1 MNLRDLKSLNSTISE
16 VTKPETQDKS
26 RMIQEGFGNSLTAKA
41 RQVVDEQVEGSRGPR
56 PMVPVMKVNPPSGN
70 VRKEAD
76 RIKASGEEQMKKMMA
91 KALKRAKKKARV
103 VTEEDEINLAEVAAP
118 GYEDWA
124 SNPKVKARFKE
135 RYGKRWKQVMYGHS
149 WNMKEEA
156 EAELDFAEG
165 VDAKR
170 MRLLRKHHV
179 SGKPMTGKVADWM
192 QRSFKKKLHKNKI
205 KFGGETS
212 AVLGKARL
220 KYSAMK
226 AKGLAESEQLD
237 ELSDNTLFSARWKAH
252 QKGRTRL
259 TGKIDNELIKRKLL
273 APPTT
278 SMKER
283 ENQYVAHRDA
293 NRARLQQQGMHE
305 ESEQLDEAGYKRLM
319 RIKKAAY
326 KADLASRK
334 MNPKTPKQDNQLN
347 RLVIKHGKLGRAA
360 AERTAQVAAG
370 FARRGGASADAIRGG
385 GSIIGKSGKYTQK
398 AATLAKQRD
407 KGLANFRNLVV
418 DRGVS
423 RDTGVG
429 PVKAMGDRL
438 KYKKPQMTPDQVA
451 KKRKDQAAMRDFRN
465 RARSGDFGQN
475 NQEGMRPRYNYLK
488 RTGKLKT
495 K

>member
-1 MNLRDLKSLNSTISE
+1 MNLRDLKSLNSIISE

-56 PMVPVMKVNPPSGN
+56 PMVPVKKVTPPSGN

-76 RIKASGEEQMKKMMA
+76 RIKRDGQAEVDRLA
-91 KALKRAKKKARV
+91 RKALKRAKRKAA
-103 VTEEDEINLAEVAAP
+103 TNE
-118 GYEDWA
+118 
-124 SNPKVKARFKE
+124 
-135 RYGKRWKQVMYGHS
+135 
-149 WNMKEEA
+149 
-156 EAELDFAEG
+156 EAELDLAEG

-170 MRLLRKHHV
+170 MRLLHKHHV

-192 QRSFKKKLHKNKI
+192 QRSFKKKFEKNKT

-226 AKGLAESEQLD
+226 AKGLA
-237 ELSDNTLFSARWKAH
+237 
-252 QKGRTRL
+252 
-259 TGKIDNELIKRKLL
+259 
-273 APPTT
+273 
-278 SMKER
+278 
-283 ENQYVAHRDA
+283 
-293 NRARLQQQGMHE
+293 

-334 MNPKTPKQDNQLN
+334 MNPKTAKQDIELN
-347 RLVIKHGKLGRAA
+347 RLVNKHGKLGRVA

-370 FARRGGASADAIRGG
+370 FARRGGASDDAVRGG
-385 GSIIGKSGKYTQK
+385 GSIVGKSGKYTQK

-451 KKRKDQAAMRDFRN
+451 KKRKDQAAMREFRN

-495 K
+495 KTK

>member
-76 RIKASGEEQMKKMMA
+76 RIKRDGQAEVDRLA
-91 KALKRAKKKARV
+91 RKALARARRKARV

-156 EAELDFAEG
+156 EAELDLAEG

-179 SGKPMTGKVADWM
+179 SGKPMTVKVADWM
-192 QRSFKKKLHKNKI
+192 QRSFKKKFEKNKT

-226 AKGLAESEQLD
+226 AKGLA
-237 ELSDNTLFSARWKAH
+237 
-252 QKGRTRL
+252 
-259 TGKIDNELIKRKLL
+259 
-273 APPTT
+273 
-278 SMKER
+278 
-283 ENQYVAHRDA
+283 
-293 NRARLQQQGMHE
+293 

-488 RTGKLKT
+488 RTGQLKT
-495 K
+495 KTK

>member
-41 RQVVDEQVEGSRGPR
+41 RQVVNEEKESAATEKAEGP
-56 PMVPVMKVNPPSGN
+56 KHDAA
-70 VRKEAD
+70 E
-76 RIKASGEEQMKKMMA
+76 MKKMMA
-91 KALKRAKKKARV
+91 KALKRAKKKARLV
-103 VTEEDEINLAEVAAP
+103 KEDRLAEVAAP

-149 WNMKEEA
+149 WNMK
-156 EAELDFAEG
+156 
-165 VDAKR
+165 
-170 MRLLRKHHV
+170 
-179 SGKPMTGKVADWM
+179 
-192 QRSFKKKLHKNKI
+192 
-205 KFGGETS
+205 
-212 AVLGKARL
+212 
-220 KYSAMK
+220 
-226 AKGLAESEQLD
+226 AKGLA
-237 ELSDNTLFSARWKAH
+237 
-252 QKGRTRL
+252 
-259 TGKIDNELIKRKLL
+259 
-273 APPTT
+273 
-278 SMKER
+278 
-283 ENQYVAHRDA
+283 
-293 NRARLQQQGMHE
+293 

-326 KADLASRK
+326 KANLASRK
-334 MNPKTPKQDNQLN
+334 MNPKTPKEDNQLN
-347 RLVIKHGKLGRAA
+347 RLLIKQGKLGRAA
-360 AERTAQVAAG
+360 AERTAQVVAG

-495 K
+495 KTK

>member
-41 RQVVDEQVEGSRGPR
+41 RQVVNEEKESAATEKAEGP
-56 PMVPVMKVNPPSGN
+56 KHDAA
-70 VRKEAD
+70 E
-76 RIKASGEEQMKKMMA
+76 MKKMMA
-91 KALKRAKKKARV
+91 KALKRAKKKARLV
-103 VTEEDEINLAEVAAP
+103 KEDRLAEVAAP

-156 EAELDFAEG
+156 EAELDLAEG

-179 SGKPMTGKVADWM
+179 SGKPMTGKVADFM

-212 AVLGKARL
+212 AVLGNARL

-226 AKGLAESEQLD
+226 AKGLA
-237 ELSDNTLFSARWKAH
+237 
-252 QKGRTRL
+252 
-259 TGKIDNELIKRKLL
+259 
-273 APPTT
+273 
-278 SMKER
+278 
-283 ENQYVAHRDA
+283 
-293 NRARLQQQGMHE
+293 

-326 KADLASRK
+326 KANLASRK
-334 MNPKTPKQDNQLN
+334 MNPKTPKEDNQLN
-347 RLVIKHGKLGRAA
+347 RLLIKQGKLGRAA
-360 AERTAQVAAG
+360 AERTAQVVAG

>member
-56 PMVPVMKVNPPSGN
+56 PMVPVKKVNPPSGN

-156 EAELDFAEG
+156 EAELDLAEG

-192 QRSFKKKLHKNKI
+192 QRSFKKKFAKNKT
-205 KFGGETS
+205 KYGGETP

-226 AKGLAESEQLD
+226 AKGLA
-237 ELSDNTLFSARWKAH
+237 
-252 QKGRTRL
+252 
-259 TGKIDNELIKRKLL
+259 
-273 APPTT
+273 
-278 SMKER
+278 
-283 ENQYVAHRDA
+283 
-293 NRARLQQQGMHE
+293 

-495 K
+495 KTK